1 MDLSDHILRA
11 IVVDDCC
18 GVYVLQITA
27 ASARKLMLWWLLDI
41 VDASTAAQQYDAAD
55 RPLIAGVIRQEN
67 NRCQVLNLE
76 FLMMF

>member
-1 MDLSDHILRA
+1 
-11 IVVDDCC
+11 
-18 GVYVLQITA
+18 
-27 ASARKLMLWWLLDI
+27 MLWWLLDI